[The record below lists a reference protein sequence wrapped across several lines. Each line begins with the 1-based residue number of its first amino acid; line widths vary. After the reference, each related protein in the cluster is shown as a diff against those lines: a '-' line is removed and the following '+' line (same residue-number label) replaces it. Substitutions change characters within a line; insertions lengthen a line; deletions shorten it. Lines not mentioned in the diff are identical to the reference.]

1 MRRTKSNMQPADEN
15 LKKLRG
21 QHSREVF
28 DVITSLQLE
37 ITRRENVEQ
46 KLREAEERYR
56 IIFEEA
62 MDAIVLLDPASAA
75 IRQFNGHACSQLGY
89 SPEEFKQLTLFD
101 IEAQEDQAQLKAHI
115 YRILAHGAESFE
127 TFHKTK
133 SGALRNVLVSARPI
147 LLSGE
152 KFLLAIFHD
161 YTEHKQTE
169 NDLRAAVVH
178 LEQHSQAKS
187 EFVANVSHELKTPIT
202 SMMYGVRNLLKGIA
216 GPLPDYAVRYLR
228 LFDTE
233 CQRLVTTINDILD
246 LGKLD
251 NQTLSLSPITAPL
264 NHLVSRCIDALR
276 PQVEAA
282 QLSIEATFDPACRFV
297 RCDTG
302 MIQRVLQN
310 IIGNAVKFT
319 PRGGFIHLAVT
330 PDPDLDRFARVTIS
344 DNGTGIPPDALPH
357 ITKRYFKAN
366 NHASGSGLGLAI
378 SKEIIMLHGGQL
390 FVCSPPPGKIQG
402 TSISISLP
410 LAPAPYILIADDDR
424 TIQML
429 LKQHLTNY
437 GYHVITAD
445 SGQEAILMAEAHH
458 PNLVLIDLILED
470 IHGTTV
476 ILALKSSRTI
486 PYTPI
491 IAITGATLDEATTN
505 VLARF
510 TIPTVAKPWKIS
522 ELMDT
527 IETALLGLTAFQPP
541 KTKESH

>member
-1 MRRTKSNMQPADEN
+1 MMQPADEN
-15 LKKLRG
+15 SGDLRPS
-21 QHSREVF
+21 HSTEVL
-28 DVITSLQLE
+28 DVITSLQFE
-37 ITRRENVEQ
+37 IAQRESIEQ

-62 MDAIVLLDPASAA
+62 MDAIVLVDPASATF
-75 IRQFNGHACSQLGY
+75 IQFNGHACSQLGY
-89 SPEEFKQLTLFD
+89 THGEFECLTLFD
-101 IEAQEDQAQLKAHI
+101 IEAQENHAQLEAHI
-115 YRILAHGAESFE
+115 ARLLAHGAESYE
-127 TFHKTK
+127 TLHKTK
-133 SGALRNVLVSARPI
+133 TGGIRNVLVSARPI
-147 LLSGE
+147 LLSGR
-152 KFLLAIFHD
+152 KLLLVIFHD
-161 YTEHKQTE
+161 YTERKQIE

-187 EFVANVSHELKTPIT
+187 EFVANVSHELKTPLT

-216 GPLPDYAVRYLR
+216 GPLPDYAIRYLR

-251 NQTLSLSPITAPL
+251 NQALTLSPITAPI
-264 NHLVSRCIDALR
+264 NHLVSRCVDTFR

-282 QLSIEATFDPACRFV
+282 QLSMTTVFDPACRFV

-319 PRGGFIHLAVT
+319 PRGGSIKLDVT
-330 PDPDLDRFARVTIS
+330 ADPELERFARITIS
-344 DNGTGIPPDALPH
+344 DNGIGIPPEAMPH
-357 ITKRYFKAN
+357 ITRRYFKAN
-366 NHASGSGLGLAI
+366 NQASGSGLGLAL
-378 SKEIIMLHGGQL
+378 SKDIIMLHGGK
-390 FVCSPPPGKIQG
+390 FAIKSPPPGQTKG
-402 TSISISLP
+402 TTVSISLP
-410 LAPAPYILIADDDR
+410 LADAPTILIADDDHAIQALLRQHLANQGYR
-424 TIQML
+424 TIS
-429 LKQHLTNY
+429 
-437 GYHVITAD
+437 AE

-458 PNLVLIDLILED
+458 PDLILIDLIMED

-476 ILALKSSRTI
+476 ILTLKSSHTI

-491 IAITGATLDEATTN
+491 IAVTGATLDEATTDI
-505 VLARF
+505 LTRF

-527 IETALLGLTAFQPP
+527 IETALLGLTAFQTAHYKDP
-541 KTKESH
+541 TT